1 MGIVKFLRRD
11 KKVLTSPLF
20 RFIMWLYHKKKGD
33 KTMIDL
39 SMFHAYLDKN
49 PATYYVIFSRL
60 PSRINGTRA
69 YAICKDTMKNLPDV
83 APELFTG
90 STDGVPRIKLLMYN
104 KTERAINMAGGW
116 IVRKD
121 FPISYTDVEK
131 GINGTRSS
139 ALEKMSMELFAD
151 MPGVKR
157 VTHIGNL
164 KGSETGAI
172 ADVRIE
178 WINGLVEYVETKSRC
193 GRFNVVN
200 GKDGFTK
207 GGHDYNFRVTYENG
221 FKDIIMLEDARIFKE
236 MLQELGYDSTII
248 NLETGLTVD

>member
-1 MGIVKFLRRD
+1 MTNFEM
-11 KKVLTSPLF
+11 F
-20 RFIMWLYHKKKGD
+20 R
-33 KTMIDL
+33 
-39 SMFHAYLDKN
+39 AYLDKN
-49 PATYYVIFSRL
+49 PASYYVIFSRL
-60 PSRINGTRA
+60 PSRVNGTRA
-69 YAICKDTMKNLPDV
+69 YAIRKEVMQALPNI

-121 FPISYTDVEK
+121 FPISYQDVEK
-131 GINGTRSS
+131 GVNGTRSS
-139 ALEKMSMELFAD
+139 ALEKLSMELFAD
-151 MPGVKR
+151 LPGIKK

-178 WINGLVEYVETKSRC
+178 WINGLVEYAETKSRC
-193 GRFNVVN
+193 GRFNVAS

-207 GGHDYNFRVTYENG
+207 GDDDYNFRVVYENG

-236 MLQELGYDSTII
+236 MLSEFGYTSTII
-248 NLETGLTVD
+248 ELATGVEVE

>member
-1 MGIVKFLRRD
+1 MMNFD
-11 KKVLTSPLF
+11 
-20 RFIMWLYHKKKGD
+20 
-33 KTMIDL
+33 
-39 SMFHAYLDKN
+39 MFHAYLDKN

-60 PSRINGTRA
+60 PSRVSGTRA
-69 YAICKDTMKNLPDV
+69 YVIRKETMKALPDV
-83 APELFTG
+83 APEMFTG

-104 KTERAINMAGGW
+104 KTERAINMAGGY
-116 IVRKD
+116 IVKKD
-121 FPISYTDVEK
+121 FSVSYTDVEK

-151 MPGVKR
+151 LPGVKK

-178 WINGLVEYVETKSRC
+178 WINGQVEYAETKSRC
-193 GRFNVVN
+193 GRFNVSN

-207 GGHDYNFRVTYENG
+207 GNQDYNFRVTYENG
-221 FKDIIMLEDARIFKE
+221 FKDIIMLEDARTFVQ
-236 MLQELGYDSTII
+236 MLAEFGYTATII
-248 NLETGLTVD
+248 DLTTGLTIE

>member
-1 MGIVKFLRRD
+1 MMNFD
-11 KKVLTSPLF
+11 
-20 RFIMWLYHKKKGD
+20 
-33 KTMIDL
+33 
-39 SMFHAYLDKN
+39 MFHAYLDKN

-60 PSRINGTRA
+60 PSRVNGTRA
-69 YAICKDTMKNLPDV
+69 YAIRKEVMQALPNV

-104 KTERAINMAGGW
+104 KTERAINMPGGY
-116 IVRKD
+116 IVKKD
-121 FPISYTDVEK
+121 FSISYTDVEK
-131 GINGTRSS
+131 GVNGTRSS

-151 MPGVKR
+151 MPGVKK

-178 WINGLVEYVETKSRC
+178 WINGQVEYAEVKCRG
-193 GRFNVVN
+193 GRFNIAN

-207 GGHDYNFRVTYENG
+207 GDQDYNYRVVYDG
-221 FKDIIMLEDARIFKE
+221 GAKDIILLEDAKVFVQ
-236 MLQELGYDSTII
+236 MLQELGYDSYII
-248 NLETGLTVD
+248 DLATGLTIE

>member
-1 MGIVKFLRRD
+1 MMNFD
-11 KKVLTSPLF
+11 MF
-20 RFIMWLYHKKKGD
+20 R
-33 KTMIDL
+33 
-39 SMFHAYLDKN
+39 AYLDKN

-60 PSRINGTRA
+60 PSRANGTRA
-69 YAICKDTMKNLPDV
+69 YAIRKDTMKALPDV

-104 KTERAINMAGGW
+104 KTERAINLAGGF

-121 FPISYTDVEK
+121 FPVAYTDIEK
-131 GINGTRSS
+131 GVNGTRSS
-139 ALEKMSMELFAD
+139 ALEKLSMELFAD
-151 MPGVKR
+151 LPGVKK

-178 WINGLVEYVETKSRC
+178 WINGQVEYAETKSRC
-193 GRFNVVN
+193 GRFNVAN

-207 GGHDYNFRVTYENG
+207 GNQDYNFRVTYENG
-221 FKDIIMLEDARIFKE
+221 FKDIIMLEDARTFVQ
-236 MLQELGYDSTII
+236 MLAEFGYTATII
-248 NLETGLTVD
+248 DLTTGLTVE